1 VLCENYLGIFRAV
14 GPPDAEPAF
23 LLFNQKSEEE
33 KIVKQPEEGVAKKKK
48 YFRVEFLPPPVVY
61 SA

>member
-23 LLFNQKSEEE
+23 LLFNKKSEEE
-33 KIVKQPEEGVAKKKK
+33 KIVKQPEERCIELRARDAKKMK
-48 YFRVEFLPPPVVY
+48 
-61 SA
+61 

>member
-23 LLFNQKSEEE
+23 FFIYNQKSEEE
-33 KIVKQPEEGVAKKKK
+33 KIVKQPEERCIELRARDAKKMK
-48 YFRVEFLPPPVVY
+48 
-61 SA
+61 